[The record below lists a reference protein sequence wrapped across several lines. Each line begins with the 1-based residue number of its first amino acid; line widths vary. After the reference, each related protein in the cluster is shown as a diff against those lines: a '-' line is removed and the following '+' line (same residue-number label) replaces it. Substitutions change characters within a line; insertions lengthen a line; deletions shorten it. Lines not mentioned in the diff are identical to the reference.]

1 MSEHGER
8 RQRREESRRLVAG
21 EVVRLAPGGP
31 EYRVVRVN
39 GCAAYLKAHSTVGR
53 IVTIGERSF
62 LAHEEGGLL
71 AVAPGAFVYR
81 AEDEGRAQ

>member
-21 EVVRLAPGGP
+21 EVVRLALGGP

-39 GCAAYLKAHSTVGR
+39 GCAAYLKQHSTVGKV
-53 IVTIGERSF
+53 VTIGERSF
-62 LAHEEGGLL
+62 LAHEDGGLL

-81 AEDEGRAQ
+81 TEELAR